1 MEAAS
6 RPGSGKNA
14 PGNLPVVLTS
24 FVGRQ
29 LEIAALT
36 QRLPHPHAR
45 LLTLTGPAVL
55 STSSWL
61 RS

>member
-1 MEAAS
+1 MEAPS

-29 LEIAALT
+29 LEIVALT

-55 STSSWL
+55 STSWWL